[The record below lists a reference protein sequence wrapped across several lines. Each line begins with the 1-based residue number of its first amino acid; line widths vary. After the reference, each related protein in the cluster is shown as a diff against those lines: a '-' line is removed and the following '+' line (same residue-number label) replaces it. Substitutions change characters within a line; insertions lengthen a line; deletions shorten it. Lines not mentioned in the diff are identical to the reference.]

1 MEPLL
6 CQVSLARENPT
17 HLPGHSQ
24 HAPALASARVCLRRL
39 PIAVQT
45 CLCDSPNNPGAGSGR
60 ATGPVLAT
68 PQRSRP
74 RGVPGPSAPPCPL
87 GAHGAGRLV
96 PGRGARYSQSRPG
109 PARPPGSASRT
120 HSAFPPYLPAAPP
133 SPARKFRATPS
144 PRARRLARSQA
155 CRHPAPPEH
164 RLFRLQSCQLRGADA
179 GVGTAL
185 RSRCERR
192 WLLGALHR
200 PWTALQAPPPT
211 VPASFKYSE
220 FGTNAGSDPRI
231 RVFFFFTDP

>member
-74 RGVPGPSAPPCPL
+74 RGVPGPFAPPCPL
-87 GAHGAGRLV
+87 GAHGAGRPV

-109 PARPPGSASRT
+109 PATRLCLAHSQRVPAVPSGRPTEPGPKVPRYALAQVPETRSQPGLQTPGSTWAPPLPSPELSAERGGCRRGDGSAQPPWAPLAPGRPPQALDSATGATADRT
-120 HSAFPPYLPAAPP
+120 RKLQILRIWDKCRFWSAN
-133 SPARKFRATPS
+133 SS
-144 PRARRLARSQA
+144 
-155 CRHPAPPEH
+155 
-164 RLFRLQSCQLRGADA
+164 
-179 GVGTAL
+179 
-185 RSRCERR
+185 
-192 WLLGALHR
+192 
-200 PWTALQAPPPT
+200 
-211 VPASFKYSE
+211 
-220 FGTNAGSDPRI
+220 
-231 RVFFFFTDP
+231 FFFCFFF

>member
-1 MEPLL
+1 MTPPTTRGQDQAGPQAQCWQRRRGAGPGACRARPPRPVPLAPMEPAAW
-6 CQVSLARENPT
+6 SRAGE
-17 HLPGHSQ
+17 PGIH
-24 HAPALASARVCLRRL
+24 
-39 PIAVQT
+39 
-45 CLCDSPNNPGAGSGR
+45 R
-60 ATGPVLAT
+60 A
-68 PQRSRP
+68 
-74 RGVPGPSAPPCPL
+74 
-87 GAHGAGRLV
+87 
-96 PGRGARYSQSRPG
+96 G

-185 RSRCERR
+185 RSRRERR

-231 RVFFFFTDP
+231 RVFFLSFFFFYRSLDVSLKERST